1 MTEAAVAE
9 ATVETQDAGPREEER
24 SLASDAWRALQRNP
38 IFWVSAVLIAVF
50 VLIAASTV
58 MVPVL
63 AYLAARAR
71 MQAPLDRLR
80 VWLTANNATVM
91 SVLLLVIGVAIFGKG
106 LAGL

>member
-1 MTEAAVAE
+1 MPDRRRDIGGAALSVEETVVA
-9 ATVETQDAGPREEER
+9 V
-24 SLASDAWRALQRNP
+24 
-38 IFWVSAVLIAVF
+38 AVF
-50 VLIAASTV
+50 VLIGASTV

-63 AYLAARAR
+63 GYLVARAR
-71 MQAPLDRLR
+71 MQGPLDELR

>member
-1 MTEAAVAE
+1 MNPKNLTLCLAGGVTIGGADLSVEETVVAV
-9 ATVETQDAGPREEER
+9 V
-24 SLASDAWRALQRNP
+24 
-38 IFWVSAVLIAVF
+38 VF
-50 VLIAASTV
+50 VLIGASTV

-63 AYLAARAR
+63 AYLAGRGPDAGA
-71 MQAPLDRLR
+71 LSTSLR